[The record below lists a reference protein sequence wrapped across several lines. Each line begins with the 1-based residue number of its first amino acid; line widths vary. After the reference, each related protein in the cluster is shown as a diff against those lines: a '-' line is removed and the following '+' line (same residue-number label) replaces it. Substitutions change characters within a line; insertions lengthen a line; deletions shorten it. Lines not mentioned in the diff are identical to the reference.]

1 MFCCLVLI
9 LLLSAACGAFLSRPL
24 GRGTVTLPAGE
35 SVTFQFATPALLT
48 VAADSLT
55 TSAPLVAR
63 ILSTAQ
69 KNQFETSHSAPNSVL
84 AAATTARY
92 RMFNVPIGFTTIVP
106 PASTF
111 SGDQFVVISNDNGFE
126 ITVAYNVK
134 TTPIVAP
141 SNGYAALV
149 AGACGAF
156 TVGPWPYAVTL
167 VKIDTAAVHK
177 VELEAMCTHDTG
189 APASQCPY
197 EAFWL
202 KQGDFNNITNPM
214 QTGAFSLQK
223 DLDLSPTQLKH
234 SVSVNATEPSYLA
247 FFVAEKSTA
256 YAHVTYRI
264 GTPGRADGCSCSAY
278 GCTGL
283 SCDGIFCDTP
293 CTATG
298 CRCDKSCTSNSG
310 DACINGFCA
319 PAPPSTVV
327 APATTASPTATT
339 VKTTTEAPVEP
350 PTRVP
355 VAVDPTQ
362 SSAPGDSNG
371 APPSSEG
378 GPTPDNNSVVGG
390 STSGANQGV
399 NVCSPASEEQC
410 ASMCGT
416 SDNVALCQCTE
427 MGEFASSSCVN
438 SSMSSPSLSN
448 EIIIAIAVVASVLIL
463 VAGVVVV
470 CALRRRKRGDD
481 DHTHLHN
488 PTARQAAMV
497 NDINMHQTTSAQHFQ
512 AIASGGPQ
520 QQPYQPNQGQSPQ
533 PQQPQQQQQQQPPYA
548 RADFETHYTE
558 PFKAVGAPME
568 LGTLAP
574 EHFSGGTMATGEID
588 QNALQPIIYS
598 EVPRQSAVDNDLQ
611 RSNLIQ
617 SSSNWDDSVA
627 DL

>member
-1 MFCCLVLI
+1 MICCWVLI

-24 GRGTVTLPAGE
+24 GRGTVALPAGE

-214 QTGAFSLQK
+214 QTGTFSLQK
-223 DLDLSPTQLKH
+223 DLALSPTQLKH

-247 FFVAEKSTA
+247 FLVAEKSTA

-362 SSAPGDSNG
+362 SSAPGD
-371 APPSSEG
+371 AP
-378 GPTPDNNSVVGG
+378 
-390 STSGANQGV
+390 
-399 NVCSPASEEQC
+399 
-410 ASMCGT
+410 
-416 SDNVALCQCTE
+416 
-427 MGEFASSSCVN
+427 
-438 SSMSSPSLSN
+438 
-448 EIIIAIAVVASVLIL
+448 
-463 VAGVVVV
+463 
-470 CALRRRKRGDD
+470 
-481 DHTHLHN
+481 
-488 PTARQAAMV
+488 
-497 NDINMHQTTSAQHFQ
+497 
-512 AIASGGPQ
+512 ASGGRTPDVALQ
-520 QQPYQPNQGQSPQ
+520 TTGSDANTNSATAGSVMP
-533 PQQPQQQQQQQPPYA
+533 
-548 RADFETHYTE
+548 
-558 PFKAVGAPME
+558 
-568 LGTLAP
+568 
-574 EHFSGGTMATGEID
+574 ATGTEMPVGDNSALIGGIVGGVAALLLLGGLIAFIVVRSRRQPSAPQSQSTSTPLKSNYGD
-588 QNALQPIIYS
+588 IAPAHSNYNASGVPSTRHYDALQPNEIN
-598 EVPRQSAVDNDLQ
+598 Q
-611 RSNLIQ
+611 
-617 SSSNWDDSVA
+617 
-627 DL
+627 